1 MDSINRRD
9 LIRNGVLGAAGIA
22 AAGLLS
28 ACSSGSQASNQ
39 GTSSPASNTVAEEIP
54 LPTYVHDA
62 SKDSNFEVVPDSK
75 TTVGTTYEN
84 LLTALVGETGAK
96 TKYLAY
102 SEVAK
107 QEGFDQIA
115 RLFAVTA
122 DAEQIHIDLEFEQA
136 KKIDPN
142 TKLPEPPIV
151 EKHGTGVNLILGAN
165 GEIYETSDM
174 YPAFTKKALEE
185 GNKDTAQV
193 FMRAK
198 LAEAYHAELYLDAYN
213 IIDAPDDATYY
224 LCPVCGFIHKGDSFS
239 ACPICFQPK
248 ENFKAY

>member
-1 MDSINRRD
+1 MGFSALRERRRRTA
-9 LIRNGVLGAAGIA
+9 LCLFKRVA
-22 AAGLLS
+22 
-28 ACSSGSQASNQ
+28 ASNQ

-102 SEVAK
+102 SEVAR

-198 LAEAYHAELYLDAYN
+198 LAEAYHAELYLDAYTSSTRLTMQ
-213 IIDAPDDATYY
+213 PTT
-224 LCPVCGFIHKGDSFS
+224 S
-239 ACPICFQPK
+239 AGWWVIPK
-248 ENFKAY
+248 VTALAVPSLLTQENFKAY

>member
-9 LIRNGVLGAAGIA
+9 LIRNVVLGTAGIA
-22 AAGLLS
+22 AGGLLS
-28 ACSSGSQASNQ
+28 ACSGGAQTNPGSQA
-39 GTSSPASNTVAEEIP
+39 PASDAVEEKIAQ
-54 LPTYVHDA
+54 PTYVHDA
-62 SKDSNFEVVPDSK
+62 SKDSNFEVMPESK

-84 LLTALVGETGAK
+84 LLTALAGETGAK

-102 SEVAK
+102 SEVARK
-107 QEGFDQIA
+107 EGFDQIA
-115 RLFAVTA
+115 RLFAITA
-122 DAEQIHIDLEFEQA
+122 DAEQIHIDLEFELA
-136 KKIDPN
+136 KKIDASA
-142 TKLPEPPIV
+142 KLPEPPIV
-151 EKHGTGVNLILGAN
+151 DKHGTGVNLILGAN

-174 YPAFTKKALEE
+174 YPAFTKRAQDE
-185 GNKDTAQV
+185 GNKEAVQV

-224 LCPVCGFIHKGDSFS
+224 LCPICGFIHKGDEFL